1 MGLGTQER
9 FFETRDYPLKQS
21 SQLSQLYFLGSFDV
35 ATGPRGIRTKFVPG
49 ASGRGWPRFRIEAS
63 FRTIMNFPLTSSDY
77 ARPRGSTKGYRIRFL
92 DVISWLGRNLSFA
105 GHFPA
110 KKTRLRKYQ
119 CLPNLRIQL
128 PLQNKQLNKYC
139 IFKYSKIRPIPA
151 CKKIHNRRTL
161 CLLLHGLKLALDV
174 GEKKRSR
181 ETPPYKTMFK
191 HFYHARFIRSQC
203 ML

>member
-1 MGLGTQER
+1 M
-9 FFETRDYPLKQS
+9 
-21 SQLSQLYFLGSFDV
+21 

-63 FRTIMNFPLTSSDY
+63 FRTIMNFPLTSLDY
-77 ARPRGSTKGYRIRFL
+77 AHPRGSMKGYRIRFTGRHIL
-92 DVISWLGRNLSFA
+92 VGSEFVLSWTFS
-105 GHFPA
+105 A

-119 CLPNLRIQL
+119 CLPNLHIQL
-128 PLQNKQLNKYC
+128 LLQNKQLDKYC

-181 ETPPYKTMFK
+181 ETPPY
-191 HFYHARFIRSQC
+191 
-203 ML
+203 

>member
-1 MGLGTQER
+1 MLYLIT
-9 FFETRDYPLKQS
+9 
-21 SQLSQLYFLGSFDV
+21 QLYFSGSFDV

-92 DVISWLGRNLSFA
+92 DVISWSGRNLSLA
-105 GHFPA
+105 GHFPG

-161 CLLLHGLKLALDV
+161 GLLLHGLKLALGV
-174 GEKKRSR
+174 GKRKAAKKHLH
-181 ETPPYKTMFK
+181 THVKALF
-191 HFYHARFIRSQC
+191 HARFICSQC

>member
-1 MGLGTQER
+1 M
-9 FFETRDYPLKQS
+9 
-21 SQLSQLYFLGSFDV
+21 

-92 DVISWLGRNLSFA
+92 DVISWSGRNLSLA
-105 GHFPA
+105 GHFPG

-119 CLPNLRIQL
+119 CLPNSRIQL
-128 PLQNKQLNKYC
+128 PFPNKQFNKYC

-151 CKKIHNRRTL
+151 CKKIHNCRTL
-161 CLLLHGLKLALDV
+161 GLLLHGLKLALGV
-174 GEKKRSR
+174 GKKKKQRNTSILNLC
-181 ETPPYKTMFK
+181 ESTFFTLVLFAVNACYKFFK
-191 HFYHARFIRSQC
+191 H
-203 ML
+203 

>member
-1 MGLGTQER
+1 MKAR
-9 FFETRDYPLKQS
+9 PLDVFWS
-21 SQLSQLYFLGSFDV
+21 TQLYFSGSFDV

-63 FRTIMNFPLTSSDY
+63 FRTIMNFPLTSSDH
-77 ARPRGSTKGYRIRFL
+77 ARPRGSTKGYRICFL

-119 CLPNLRIQL
+119 CLPNLHIQL